1 MDIEKKPK
9 NLLVYVFSLL
19 LSASLVMG
27 IIISFSSKQPSPGS
41 KRASFDLPG
50 NRRAVQVIS
59 INGLIEYQQMV
70 AHVLSELKFAKQSNN
85 IKGVILKFNSGGGTV
100 GASQEIY
107 RQILKFKKE
116 TQKPV
121 ISVFGDIAA
130 SGAYYIACASDEI
143 VARPG
148 TLTGSIGVIMGGFTF
163 KKLFDNIGIKQEIVK
178 SGKFKDIGSAI
189 GRDRTQD
196 EIELL
201 SKLVHETFEQFFN
214 AVLNGRKGK
223 IDEKTLRKY
232 ADGRI
237 FNGEGAKKL
246 GLVDII
252 GGPDEALQRIKELGN
267 IDGNLILYERE
278 KSPIEKAFKML
289 QGNQKV
295 SIGEFLQHYPKN
307 MPLYLYY
314 Q

>member
-1 MDIEKKPK
+1 METEQKQNKIHIYIFSA
-9 NLLVYVFSLL
+9 LLF
-19 LSASLVMG
+19 ASM
-27 IIISFSSKQPSPGS
+27 IIGLILSFSSPAPDKSSSGTSFNLPGS
-41 KRASFDLPG
+41 R
-50 NRRAVQVIS
+50 NAVQVIS

-70 AHVLSELKFAKQSNN
+70 AYVLSELKYAKKSQN

-100 GASQEIY
+100 AASQEIY
-107 RQILKFKKE
+107 NQVLKFKKE
-116 TQKPV
+116 TNKPV
-121 ISVFGDIAA
+121 IAVFGDIAA

-143 VARPG
+143 IARKG

-189 GRDRTQD
+189 GRDRTDD

-201 SKLVHETFEQFFN
+201 SGLVKDTFEQFFQ
-214 AVLNGRKGK
+214 AVLTGRKGK

-237 FNGEGAKKL
+237 FNGTNAKEL
-246 GLVDII
+246 GLVDLI

-267 IDGNLILYERE
+267 ISGNLILYERE
-278 KSPIEKAFKML
+278 KSPFEKFFKMM
-289 QGNQKV
+289 KSEHKI
-295 SIGEFLQHYPKN
+295 SISSFLQSYPKN